1 MSAEAVP
8 SDSKRLISLD
18 VFRGITIAGMVLVN
32 NPGTWNS
39 IYSPLEHAEW
49 NGWTPTDL
57 IFPYFLFIVGVS
69 ITLALGRRV
78 EEKGIGADTYL
89 KIVRRSALIFLLG
102 IFLAA
107 FPFYDLAK
115 GMWVDLSMLRI
126 PGVLQRIAVCYLIT
140 AIIFVNTNWK
150 QQAIIAAVLL
160 FLYWALMTLI
170 AVPGCEITTFND
182 KACNLAAYL
191 DRVILTEAHMWKSS
205 KVFDPEGILSTMGAV
220 ATTLAGVLC
229 GHWLKTKRDD
239 LDKVSGLFFFGV
251 VLTAIGWGWHLLFP
265 INKSLWTSSYV
276 VFTAGTALCLL
287 GFCYWLIDIKG
298 YTKWTKP
305 FVIFGVNALAL
316 FVGSGL
322 MARLLGLIKVPG
334 SDGNYI
340 SLQKF
345 IFDNFYLS
353 IASPINASL
362 LYAISFILVWLFLMW
377 LLYRNKI
384 YIKV

>member
-1 MSAEAVP
+1 MSVEAAADP
-8 SDSKRLISLD
+8 KGRLISLD

-32 NPGTWNS
+32 NPGTWGA

-57 IFPYFLFIVGVS
+57 IFPFFLFIVG
-69 ITLALGRRV
+69 IAIPLALGKRM
-78 EEKGIGADTYL
+78 EEGGVTKEVYF
-89 KIVRRSALIFLLG
+89 KIIRRSLVIFLLG
-102 IFLAA
+102 ILLAS
-107 FPFYDLAK
+107 FPFYDFAK
-115 GMWVDLSMLRI
+115 GTWFDWSLLRI
-126 PGVLQRIAVCYLIT
+126 PGVLQRIAVCYLFT
-140 AIIFVNTNWK
+140 ALIFVNTNWK
-150 QQAIIAAVLL
+150 QQAVIAVVLL

-170 AVPGCEITTFND
+170 GVPGCEVTTFND
-182 KACNLAAYL
+182 KACNFAAYL
-191 DRVILTEAHMWKSS
+191 DRMILMENHMWRSS
-205 KVFDPEGILSTMGAV
+205 KVFDPEGILSTMPAI

-229 GHWLKTKRDD
+229 GHWLKTKRSD

-251 VLTAIGWGWHLLFP
+251 ALTALGWCWHLVFP

-276 VFTAGTALCLL
+276 VFTAGMALCLL
-287 GFCYWLIDIKG
+287 AFCYWLIDIKG
-298 YTKWTKP
+298 YKKWTKP

-322 MARLLGLIKVPG
+322 MARLLGLIKV
-334 SDGNYI
+334 SDSEGNYI
-340 SLQKF
+340 SLQVY
-345 IFDNFYLS
+345 IFKNFFLTW
-353 IASPINASL
+353 ASPINASL

>member
-1 MSAEAVP
+1 MSEQT
-8 SDSKRLISLD
+8 RLISLD

-32 NPGTWNS
+32 NPGTWGA

-57 IFPYFLFIVGVS
+57 IFPYFLFIVGVA
-69 ITLALGRRV
+69 IPLALGKRV
-78 EEKGIGADTYL
+78 EEGGITKDVYF
-89 KIVRRSALIFLLG
+89 KIIRRSLVIFLLG

-107 FPFYDLAK
+107 FPFYDFAK
-115 GMWVDLSMLRI
+115 GTWIDLSLLRI

-150 QQAIIAAVLL
+150 QQAAIAVVLL

-191 DRVILTEAHMWKSS
+191 DRALLTENHMWKAS

-239 LDKVSGLFFFGV
+239 LDKVAGLFFFGV
-251 VLTAIGWGWHLLFP
+251 TLTALGWCWHLVFP

-287 GFCYWLIDIKG
+287 AFCYWLIDIKG

-322 MARLLGLIKVPG
+322 MARLLGIIKVPG
-334 SDGNYI
+334 SEGNFVP
-340 SLQKF
+340 LQRS
-345 IFDNFYLS
+345 IFENLYLA

-377 LLYRNKI
+377 LLYRKKI